1 MSTLI
6 QESFLSGRV
15 GFLNY
20 RGLLRANLTQERFQ
34 VAFLWGTII
43 ATVPIDQIK
52 EVREVRNVIEF
63 GVRVIWQDGYTR
75 REFKF
80 RSSRRYKWI
89 AAFQRLGIATYP
101 ASGWFDFHQ

>member
-1 MSTLI
+1 VSIPI

-52 EVREVRNVIEF
+52 EVREIRNEMEKAKAA
-63 GVRVIWQDGYTR
+63 GERVWEMPTADPAQLADLLWTMHGTKGQP
-75 REFKF
+75 E
-80 RSSRRYKWI
+80 
-89 AAFQRLGIATYP
+89 ATYP
-101 ASGWFDFHQ
+101 EGLFDR